1 MINNGSE
8 AVRQRTEGGG
18 QVTIFWPLVIAM
30 TPEERIEQ
38 KRARKAETNKQY
50 WAKHCEEIAQKRNVK
65 VECPTCGKQV
75 MKRHLDRHLESKNH
89 TKTNQECV

>member
-1 MINNGSE
+1 
-8 AVRQRTEGGG
+8 
-18 QVTIFWPLVIAM
+18 M

-38 KRARKAETNKQY
+38 QRERKAMSNTKY
-50 WAKHCEEIAQKRNVK
+50 WANHCDDIAQKRNVK

-89 TKTNQECV
+89 TQTSQEFV